1 MGKIYKIT
9 TILLFVTIIYVTNL
23 WAIGL
28 IVSFIF
34 PLLSLPFKKNT
45 WEFLI
50 CLLIVSACWV
60 GLEYILE
67 GVVHNSDVDGYVA
80 VVLSGFITDKY
91 MDIVD
96 KLRR

>member
-1 MGKIYKIT
+1 M
-9 TILLFVTIIYVTNL
+9 N
-23 WAIGL
+23 
-28 IVSFIF
+28 
-34 PLLSLPFKKNT
+34 
-45 WEFLI
+45 EFLRAAWCFLV

-67 GVVHNSDVDGYVA
+67 GVVHTSEVDGYVA

-96 KLRR
+96 KFKR